1 MTDTACEAAILAL
14 ADRFIEAIQKG
25 DIDTVRVC
33 YHPDARIWLNTAGQA
48 VDRDGNIEVLTGFAG
63 RTTSRIY
70 QDRKVQVTTDGYVQQ
85 HVLHAVHVK
94 GPLLVLPAVLVCTV
108 KDGQI
113 IKLDEYFDSAPLEA
127 WRAQALIQTSAST

>member
-1 MTDTACEAAILAL
+1 MTATPSDTQDAILAL

-25 DIDTVRVC
+25 DTDIVRAC
-33 YHPDARIWLNTAGQA
+33 YHPDARIWLNTLGQA
-48 VDRDGNIEVLTGFAG
+48 VDRDTNVEVLTGFAG
-63 RTTSRIY
+63 RTVSRDY
-70 QDRKVQVTTDGYVQQ
+70 QNRKVRVTADGYVQQ

-113 IKLDEYFDSAPLEA
+113 FRLEEYFDSAPLQA
-127 WRAQALIQTSAST
+127 WRDQAAASA